1 MAINKIE
8 IWDFQ
13 SAFRDGPYAMSHV
26 TSTCAYG
33 RILRVRSHKGLC
45 GLGEIVFSPAVP
57 SQDREERI
65 NDEDD
70 YLTRLLGQPTS
81 ALLNLASEMRLRD
94 KSWHGIAFGL
104 ETAWIDIEGRKTGQ
118 AAYDLLG
125 GKQRISVPDYFS
137 ISESKLTDIRGRM
150 DAAGA
155 NRTVFQLKLGMASLD
170 HDIKQVSNLL
180 KIMTAGQVLQ
190 ADANGGW
197 TVDQACR
204 IMAHFDDHR
213 LIWEEP
219 CAMYEDNV
227 RVAEQTQKK
236 VMVDQCIGDLGMAR
250 RAIDENV
257 AHSICIKS
265 VHLGGL
271 TTARQVRDAAIASKT
286 PMRIDGPWCGDIASA
301 AILHLAVGTP
311 EDQLIAGCDLREP
324 LTLPLDLKGVRH
336 ISSGEIAP
344 PHGEGIGITLGDEE
358 FGTPEKTIL
367 I

>member
-1 MAINKIE
+1 
-8 IWDFQ
+8 
-13 SAFRDGPYAMSHV
+13 
-26 TSTCAYG
+26 
-33 RILRVRSHKGLC
+33 
-45 GLGEIVFSPAVP
+45 
-57 SQDREERI
+57 
-65 NDEDD
+65 
-70 YLTRLLGQPTS
+70 
-81 ALLNLASEMRLRD
+81 
-94 KSWHGIAFGL
+94 
-104 ETAWIDIEGRKTGQ
+104 
-118 AAYDLLG
+118 
-125 GKQRISVPDYFS
+125 
-137 ISESKLTDIRGRM
+137 
-150 DAAGA
+150 
-155 NRTVFQLKLGMASLD
+155 
-170 HDIKQVSNLL
+170 
-180 KIMTAGQVLQ
+180 MTAGQVRQ

-236 VMVDQCIGDLGMAR
+236 VMVDQCIGDLGMAL

-311 EDQLIAGCDLREP
+311 EGLLIAGCDLREP